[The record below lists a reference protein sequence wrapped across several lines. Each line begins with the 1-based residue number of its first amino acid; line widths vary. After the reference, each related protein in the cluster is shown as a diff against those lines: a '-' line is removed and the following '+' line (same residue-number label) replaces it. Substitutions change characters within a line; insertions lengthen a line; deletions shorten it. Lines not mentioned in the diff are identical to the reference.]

1 MYKAVK
7 MSPNCTYGPKIK
19 ILGWVNNR
27 KACLPAFAFNCHLCV
42 KTRLTRL
49 VLDNECSHTKDFGPK
64 NILIFSNHVK
74 WFLIF
79 ERKSLKKTVKIT
91 SPDLLCSM
99 QYQLPSLRLSC
110 STKLG
115 SVVVLHSTVRW
126 FLIIERKSCQNNF
139 PGASLLSVQ
148 CTVHSV
154 RASSAASVLFRE
166 VRQRV
171 FCPPGQPWIHYFSL
185 VLHQSFE
192 FLWIQSFL
200 DFCICVLYRRRTLCF

>member
-1 MYKAVK
+1 MTNIRY
-7 MSPNCTYGPKIK
+7 
-19 ILGWVNNR
+19 
-27 KACLPAFAFNCHLCV
+27 ACLCLQLPSLCQDQTHSSDPWQWV
-42 KTRLTRL
+42 LTHQRLWSKEYSNL
-49 VLDNECSHTKDFGPK
+49 LKSCQMILDLWKK
-64 NILIFSNHVK
+64 
-74 WFLIF
+74 
-79 ERKSLKKTVKIT
+79 KSKKTVKIT

-192 FLWIQSFL
+192 FLWIQIVEQVEQRLSRFSWP
-200 DFCICVLYRRRTLCF
+200 IKR